1 MLGIKE
7 INKAINSVFNRKRIA
22 TIALC
27 RYYAGIALETFRTL
41 QSAGQLV
48 EGEFWTNRTQ
58 LARDGVF
65 GNTFTEANA
74 VGFFLAHTVGYGVY
88 LELANN
94 RAHESLRPTLE
105 SLMPLFNRDLGELWS
120 R

>member
-1 MLGIKE
+1 LLGIDD
-7 INKAINSVFNRKRIA
+7 INKAVNSVFNRKRVA
-22 TIALC
+22 TVALC
-27 RYYAGIALETFRTL
+27 RYYAGIALETFRML
-41 QSAGQLV
+41 QTPGQLV

-58 LARDGVF
+58 MARDGVF
-65 GNTFTEANA
+65 AKTFTEANA

-94 RAHESLRPTLE
+94 RAHESLRPTIE
-105 SLMPLFNRDLGELWS
+105 SLMPMFQRDLGELWA